1 MFHFMFYLGTDVYFA
16 QVLECFELQPDDD
29 VFIELIPIFPKVDNL
44 KSYVIPMFS
53 LWNLR
58 DNFLNDGL
66 FLFYAVSCVTD
77 SWV

>member
-53 LWNLR
+53 L
-58 DNFLNDGL
+58 
-66 FLFYAVSCVTD
+66 
-77 SWV
+77 